1 MQLTQAQIKRPYEA
15 IVIIHPDAT
24 MDEQKEVFRK
34 NKTTIE
40 GLKGSMFALE
50 TWGKRTL
57 ANPIGKLKKAL
68 YFHAMFEADPQT
80 IAELE
85 RTMRINDRVLRFM
98 HTRLDERSPLPKHQ
112 ETFKKGLQ
120 ESAAREKEREA
131 KIAARKA
138 AFAAQRAERGSDRPE

>member
-1 MQLTQAQIKRPYEA
+1 MQLKKTQLKRPYESV
-15 IVIIHPDAT
+15 VILHPDTT
-24 MDEQKEVFRK
+24 MEEQKELFRK
-34 NKTTIE
+34 NKATIE
-40 GLKGSMFALE
+40 GLKGSVFSLE

-57 ANPIGKLKKAL
+57 GNPIGKLKKAL
-68 YFHAMFEADPQT
+68 YFHSMFEADPQT

-98 HTRLDERSPLPKHQ
+98 HTRLDERVQLPQHM

-120 ESAAREKEREA
+120 ESMAREKEREA

-138 AFAAQRAERGSDRPE
+138 AFAAQRAERSDRPE